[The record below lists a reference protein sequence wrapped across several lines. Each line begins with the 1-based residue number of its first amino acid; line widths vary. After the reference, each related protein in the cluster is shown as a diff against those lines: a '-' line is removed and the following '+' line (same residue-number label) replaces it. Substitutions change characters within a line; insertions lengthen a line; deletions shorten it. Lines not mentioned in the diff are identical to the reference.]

1 MTWGGGYFVFIFHK
15 NPSWMSQYNVF
26 IIFKMF
32 TEYLK
37 YLWSPCIYWYW
48 ILRNQSSKYTHNI
61 LKRGVTDDKHVQG
74 SIVVWGAWFGHLPGV
89 CFCEWDLCIIW
100 GRKLWEQE
108 DAVDAQYKQSRRMHV
123 QAPASFPTSVYCH
136 RYFWRKIISH
146 GQAIFC
152 KGAIQDVKSK
162 CQIWSS
168 RQHFATTM
176 ERTIHVLCLLDN
188 NFSHYKGFW
197 WLALFLMMGCKQH
210 CHIIKKIFSFPNAVV
225 CMGNS

>member
-15 NPSWMSQYNVF
+15 NSSWMSQYNVF

-48 ILRNQSSKYTHNI
+48 ILCNQSSKYTHNI
-61 LKRGVTDDKHVQG
+61 LKKGVTDDKHVQG

-123 QAPASFPTSVYCH
+123 QAPASFPTSVYRH

-162 CQIWSS
+162 CQKYEAHSS
-168 RQHFATTM
+168 ISQQQWKGQYMYYAYWTT
-176 ERTIHVLCLLDN
+176 I
-188 NFSHYKGFW
+188 SP
-197 WLALFLMMGCKQH
+197 
-210 CHIIKKIFSFPNAVV
+210 IIKVFDGSCSFSWWAASNTVI
-225 CMGNS
+225 